1 MKLENAIKR
10 IKKRA
15 DIVGRNVEIDIRD
28 YHGNGQV
35 KVYVHFEG
43 AVSELS
49 FWVNRDGHM
58 GAPHIRRFNDHS
70 DIHTDYFAGYH
81 LDNLKQALDSLAPL
95 PPKYAVGSLVQ
106 FKNSKRNQR
115 WKLAGKVALVIQ
127 AESGGNYKVQYP
139 GSEDSY
145 NPFYSERDL
154 ELAA

>member
-10 IKKRA
+10 IQKRA
-15 DIVGRNVEIDIRD
+15 SIVGRKVDIDQRD
-28 YHGNGQV
+28 R
-35 KVYVHFEG
+35 KVYVNFED

-49 FWVNRDGHM
+49 FWVNSDGHISS
-58 GAPHIRRFNDHS
+58 PHILRHNDHS
-70 DIHTDYFAGYH
+70 DIMVDYFAGYH

-127 AESGGNYKVQYP
+127 AEAGGNYKVQYP
-139 GSEDSY
+139 GSEDRF